1 MSDLSPTNLSR
12 RPDWAALVIALVLGT
27 IAATIIYQ
35 TSQMRLPPNA
45 ARVGPTVFPY
55 VVAAGLALLAVGT
68 VVSALRGSF
77 PERERDNV
85 GPVVWIVGGLVGQML
100 LMGVAG
106 FSIGTGVL
114 FACTAA
120 GFGKRKLWISFPI
133 GLVFSLL
140 IWIIFARGLQ
150 LALPIGPLERLIP

>member
-1 MSDLSPTNLSR
+1 MSDLSPNSLQR
-12 RPDWAALVIALVLGT
+12 RPDWAALVIALVLGA
-27 IAATIIYQ
+27 IAATVIYQ

-55 VVAAGLALLAVGT
+55 VVAAGLALLSVGT

-77 PERERDNV
+77 PARDRDNV
-85 GPVVWIVGGLVGQML
+85 APIVWIVGGLVCQML
-100 LMGVAG
+100 VMGSVG
-106 FSIGTGVL
+106 FSIATGVL

-120 GFGKRKLWISFPI
+120 GFGRRQVWISLPI
-133 GLVFSLL
+133 GIAFSFV

-150 LALPIGPLERLIP
+150 LALPMGPLERLIP